1 LFATV
6 SPNYIGVGGLV
17 ARNSCFSEAGFV
29 AKIFG
34 WVGPVAKPV
43 AKKNW
48 APSILSPDIAKA
60 QTFKKIPPGGHGAG
74 RWGRRTSS
82 NILQQQ
88 QQQQLVYMGLL
99 SLQ

>member
-1 LFATV
+1 M
-6 SPNYIGVGGLV
+6 GVGGLV

-60 QTFKKIPPGGHGAG
+60 QTLKK
-74 RWGRRTSS
+74 
-82 NILQQQ
+82 
-88 QQQQLVYMGLL
+88 
-99 SLQ
+99 SLFW

>member
-1 LFATV
+1 M
-6 SPNYIGVGGLV
+6 GVGGLV

-60 QTFKKIPPGGHGAG
+60 QTFKKIPAVQPARLVNGQWSKAISRVQGSY
-74 RWGRRTSS
+74 SS
-82 NILQQQ
+82 PML
-88 QQQQLVYMGLL
+88 
-99 SLQ
+99 